1 MKETKAQHTFHIP
14 VMGLSYTIDSPIKV
28 AHLGIS
34 SVMSIFEHNFMEKMR
49 EFYSKKFDLPY
60 EPITTKI
67 EDFRAKRITSYL
79 NMVDKIVKIKFEA
92 LKNSIAEKGE
102 ELEKYFDLLPTYSDL
117 KQRFNEIVD
126 NNTSLSEIKKWLNEN
141 LTTGDIDVNI
151 MTKLDGENYIG
162 KEKLPV
168 EHNHAHAAI
177 RGFANST
184 LKSSVVLSAG
194 MNPRLFGYMEKFEDF
209 YPDSEGNIK
218 KKIILK
224 VSDYRSAIIQGKFFA
239 KKGLWISEY
248 RVESGLNC
256 GGHAFATDGYLMGPI
271 LEEFK
276 NKRDELLTT
285 TYKIFKDA
293 LTRKNRPVPSEAPQ
307 VKLTAQGG
315 VGTAKEH
322 EFLLEKYDLDSVGWG
337 SPFMLVPEAT
347 SVEQNTIKILS
358 RAKEEDL
365 YLSNASPLGVPF
377 NNVRGSTKDIERVK
391 LAHTDNPGSACP
403 KKLLAFNTEFTEKPI
418 CTASNQYI
426 KLKREELEKENL
438 SEEKFQIKYKKLT
451 EKECLCN
458 GLSNSSLI
466 MNNLDVKMEG
476 TAVSV
481 CPGPNIAYFSGTFS
495 LKEMVGHIYGKMNIL
510 NTENRPNLFIKEL
523 KMYVDYLNDKFSE
536 VTDTVS
542 DKQAKYFDTFVKNM
556 NDGIEYYKNLFEEN
570 KTKLKESYDSAM
582 KDLEKLQKEL
592 NHFMH
597 EFA

>member
-426 KLKREELEKENL
+426 KLKLEELKKENL
-438 SEEKFQIKYKKLT
+438 PEEQFKIKYEKLT

>member
-1 MKETKAQHTFHIP
+1 MENKKTQHTFHIP

-34 SVMSIFEHNFMEKMR
+34 SVMSILEHNFIEKMR
-49 EFYSKKFDLPY
+49 EFYSKKFNFPY
-60 EPITTKI
+60 EPITSKI

-79 NMVDKIVKIKFEA
+79 DLVDKIVKIKFES

-117 KQRFNEIVD
+117 KQRFNEMVD
-126 NNTSLSEIKKWLNEN
+126 NNGSLTEIKKWLNEN
-141 LTTGDIDVNI
+141 LTVGDIDVNI
-151 MTKLDGENYIG
+151 MTKLDGENYNG

-194 MNPRLFGYMEKFEDF
+194 MNPRLFGYMENFEDF
-209 YPDSEGNIK
+209 YPDGEGNFK

-276 NKRDELLTT
+276 NKKEELLAT
-285 TYKIFKDA
+285 TYEIFKNA
-293 LTRKNRPVPSEAPQ
+293 LSRKNRSVPITVPQ

-315 VGTAKEH
+315 VGTAEEH
-322 EFLLEKYDLDSVGWG
+322 EFLLENYNLDSIGWG
-337 SPFMLVPEAT
+337 SPFMLVPEVT
-347 SVEQNTIKILS
+347 SVEPNTIKILS

-365 YLSNASPLGVPF
+365 YLSGASPMGVPF
-377 NNVRGSTKDIERVK
+377 NNVRGSTKDIERMK
-391 LAHTDNPGSACP
+391 LAHSENPGSACP
-403 KKLLAFNTEFTEKPI
+403 KKFLTFNREFTEIPI

-426 KLKREELEKENL
+426 KLKLAEIKKENL
-438 SEEKFQIKYKKLT
+438 SEEEFKIRYDKLT

-458 GLSNSSLI
+458 GLSNSSLLV
-466 MNNLDVKMEG
+466 NHLDVKMEG

-495 LKEMVGHIYGKMNIL
+495 LKEMVNHIYGKMNIL
-510 NTENRPNLFIKEL
+510 NTENRPNLFVKEL
-523 KMYVDYLNDKFSE
+523 KMYIDYLNDKFSE
-536 VTDTVS
+536 ITEPIS
-542 DKQAKYFDTFVKNM
+542 DKQFKYFDTFVKNV
-556 NDGIEYYKNLFEEN
+556 NDGIKYYKDLFEEN
-570 KTKLKESYDSAM
+570 KAKLKDTYDSAI
-582 KDLEKLQKEL
+582 KDIERLEMEL
-592 NHFMH
+592 SHFMH
-597 EFA
+597 ELA

>member
-14 VMGLSYTIDSPIKV
+14 VVGLSYTIDSPIKV

>member
-1 MKETKAQHTFHIP
+1 
-14 VMGLSYTIDSPIKV
+14 
-28 AHLGIS
+28 
-34 SVMSIFEHNFMEKMR
+34 
-49 EFYSKKFDLPY
+49 
-60 EPITTKI
+60 
-67 EDFRAKRITSYL
+67 
-79 NMVDKIVKIKFEA
+79 
-92 LKNSIAEKGE
+92 
-102 ELEKYFDLLPTYSDL
+102 
-117 KQRFNEIVD
+117 
-126 NNTSLSEIKKWLNEN
+126 
-141 LTTGDIDVNI
+141 
-151 MTKLDGENYIG
+151 
-162 KEKLPV
+162 
-168 EHNHAHAAI
+168 
-177 RGFANST
+177 
-184 LKSSVVLSAG
+184 
-194 MNPRLFGYMEKFEDF
+194 
-209 YPDSEGNIK
+209 
-218 KKIILK
+218 
-224 VSDYRSAIIQGKFFA
+224 
-239 KKGLWISEY
+239 
-248 RVESGLNC
+248 
-256 GGHAFATDGYLMGPI
+256 
-271 LEEFK
+271 
-276 NKRDELLTT
+276 
-285 TYKIFKDA
+285 
-293 LTRKNRPVPSEAPQ
+293 
-307 VKLTAQGG
+307 
-315 VGTAKEH
+315 
-322 EFLLEKYDLDSVGWG
+322 
-337 SPFMLVPEAT
+337 MLVPEAT

-403 KKLLAFNTEFTEKPI
+403 KKFLTFNTEFTEKPI

-426 KLKREELEKENL
+426 KLKLEELKKENL
-438 SEEKFQIKYKKLT
+438 PEEQFKIKYKKLT

-556 NDGIEYYKNLFEEN
+556 SDGIEYYKDLFEEN

>member
-60 EPITTKI
+60 EPIITKI

-426 KLKREELEKENL
+426 KLKLEELKKENL
-438 SEEKFQIKYKKLT
+438 PEEQFKIKYEKLT